1 MGALRKG
8 PYQAPGEQTAIIP
21 GPGCG
26 SVLRRAKLKSCRSF
40 VIYLLL
46 LQQVLRAFSS
56 LTLPIPNSHSLS
68 YFPSASTSW
77 PPSPASLFRHNPA
90 HVGSSNTLTWSF
102 PPPLPQLPSSCGP
115 RDWNGCFVLVSQT
128 HKFKPASHVYRRQSA
143 PCLFRAVLFLSFIL
157 SAGRND
163 LLEAGTRTSA
173 Y

>member
-21 GPGCG
+21 GSGCG
-26 SVLRRAKLKSCRSF
+26 SVLPRAKLKRCRSF

-46 LQQVLRAFSS
+46 LQQVLRAIFLPHPSNPQLSFSLIFS
-56 LTLPIPNSHSLS
+56 ICFHVLATVTC
-68 YFPSASTSW
+68 FPLQTQ
-77 PPSPASLFRHNPA
+77 PCPRQIFKHFDLVIPSPVS
-90 HVGSSNTLTWSF
+90 
-102 PPPLPQLPSSCGP
+102 LPSSCGH
-115 RDWNGCFVLVSQT
+115 RDWNDCFVLASQT
-128 HKFKPASHVYRRQSA
+128 HKFKPASHVCRRQSA

-157 SAGRND
+157 SAGRDD